1 MTPISRL
8 LLAGLLGLAGGCAEE
23 QVLKGELRVCLG
35 ENDMPRAAQHDQQG
49 FDVEFSRLLA
59 KELFRTFTPVWLPTP
74 NPTEIESTDLD
85 FSFLV
90 YGRCDIQM
98 SIPGQDALPESSRL
112 QLTAAYYGTAFE
124 LIPATAAGNLKDLR
138 GDKIAVRAN
147 TVAHIVVD
155 RYKMSWTMKR
165 DSSEIVSAVETGE
178 VAVGLIWGPELA
190 LFDVSASESFE
201 APSVL
206 RWNQH
211 IAVRHSDL
219 DLLTRI
225 NDILAQAATR
235 KQILAL
241 LQQYRI
247 PQHAPFSATYRSS
260 DLNEL

>member
-1 MTPISRL
+1 
-8 LLAGLLGLAGGCAEE
+8 
-23 QVLKGELRVCLG
+23 
-35 ENDMPRAAQHDQQG
+35 
-49 FDVEFSRLLA
+49 
-59 KELFRTFTPVWLPTP
+59 
-74 NPTEIESTDLD
+74 
-85 FSFLV
+85 
-90 YGRCDIQM
+90 
-98 SIPGQDALPESSRL
+98 
-112 QLTAAYYGTAFE
+112 
-124 LIPATAAGNLKDLR
+124 
-138 GDKIAVRAN
+138 
-147 TVAHIVVD
+147 
-155 RYKMSWTMKR
+155 MKR